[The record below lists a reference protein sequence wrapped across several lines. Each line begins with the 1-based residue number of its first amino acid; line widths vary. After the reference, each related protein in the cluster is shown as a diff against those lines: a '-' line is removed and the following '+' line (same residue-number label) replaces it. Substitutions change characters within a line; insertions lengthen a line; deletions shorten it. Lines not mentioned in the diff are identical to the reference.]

1 MPAKGEQRSAA
12 QRSAQQRAKRDM
24 PSSLTVL
31 CSAAFL
37 FLSLLFSAL
46 DFLTIGIHEIA
57 SISERRIER
66 LVNPVLS
73 GLPAFLVNKGGLHSG
88 FMIAHVRDS
97 STPPRRAARH
107 HAFAI
112 AVLGAALAAWE
123 RPLHRLAGWLADA
136 FLFLFFLFFFLL
148 FFFPVFV
155 FPFQCTAA
163 ALVSENKTLCHPAS
177 VDSLSTSAAQ
187 EGGRTHTGSTHAPAR
202 SCTVM
207 DWVG

>member
-1 MPAKGEQRSAA
+1 
-12 QRSAQQRAKRDM
+12 
-24 PSSLTVL
+24 
-31 CSAAFL
+31 
-37 FLSLLFSAL
+37 LLFSAL

-97 STPPRRAARH
+97 ATTPRLAARH

-112 AVLGAALAAWE
+112 VVLDAAVAAWE
-123 RPLHRLAGWLADA
+123 RPLHRLAGCLADA
-136 FLFLFFLFFFLL
+136 FLFLVFFFFFFFLFFF
-148 FFFPVFV
+148 P
-155 FPFQCTAA
+155 PCQCTAA

-187 EGGRTHTGSTHAPAR
+187 EGAHTPTRSAHAHARLRTVR
-202 SCTVM
+202 
-207 DWVG
+207 DQ